1 MPKNKTARVSLPGP
15 LLERAEHWFNR
26 PMLLFLLA
34 AFPAVLAATSFYNA
48 FLLSVITLL
57 LTVTTQTL
65 LSFVGGRTSGPVG
78 ADAMCGLGFHRGDDR
93 PLLLGK
99 HLGDRFL

>member
-34 AFPAVLAATSFYNA
+34 AFPGSPGGHQLLRRLSSLGHHLASHGDHPDAPF
-48 FLLSVITLL
+48 FC
-57 LTVTTQTL
+57 
-65 LSFVGGRTSGPVG
+65 GRTSGPVG